1 MMLRDHDE
9 MLLRL
14 PGTAEEREWLEEHL
28 EVLSVKERIALA
40 AAVERR
46 PPAAMADA
54 VNHLL
59 SLNSYAA
66 HNCSRGYEAL
76 GDLILSEQ
84 FVPWEQRPF
93 FDKAALGR
101 LYEEQHPGQFIGNI
115 YLEYPRDQYTLHYD
129 GTDLPEAE
137 AERWR
142 VRLKLA
148 SEAVPEGVWIRLPDY
163 EAAFGDDPG
172 DIAFAL
178 DELRVKLIQECTLLD
193 ARCVLPCVQG
203 LAGQYDKLSDLIDD
217 GQELGFLLDQRG
229 QGDPNFL
236 ERFAAALEL
245 EDCRRLNDA
254 VCIGYNLDSY
264 ELASVDAFLDQI
276 KQELDREEW
285 AKYGDAVKSC
295 FNYTAYAAAQAVR
308 QGYQQTD
315 DGCRFIRKRD
325 SPEMEQQPIM
335 TM

>member
-1 MMLRDHDE
+1 MLHDHDE
-9 MLLRL
+9 TLLHL
-14 PGTAEEREWLEEHL
+14 PGTAEEQEWLKEHL
-28 EVLSVKERIALA
+28 EVLSVKERVALT
-40 AAVERR
+40 
-46 PPAAMADA
+46 AAMVHEPPQDMAGA
-54 VNHLL
+54 VNCLL
-59 SLNSYAA
+59 SLEWYEV
-66 HNCSRGYEAL
+66 RGHVDSHEAL
-76 GDLILSEQ
+76 GRLFLYGQYAHKEHLPY
-84 FVPWEQRPF
+84 FNLP
-93 FDKAALGR
+93 ALGR
-101 LYEEQHPGQFIGNI
+101 LYEEQHPGLFIGNC
-115 YLEYPRDQYTLHYD
+115 YVEYPRDQHAMCYD
-129 GTDLPEAE
+129 GSELPEVVSE
-137 AERWR
+137 GWS

-148 SEAVPEGVWIRLPDY
+148 SKAVPEGVWIRLPDY
-163 EAAFGDDPG
+163 DAAFRDDPG
-172 DIAFAL
+172 EIELAL
-178 DELRVKLIQECTLLD
+178 DELGVKRFPECTLLD
-193 ARCVLPCVQG
+193 ARCVLPCVQD

-254 VCIGYNLDSY
+254 VCIGCNLDSY
-264 ELASVDAFLDQI
+264 ELVSVDAFLNQI

-295 FNYTAYAAAQAVR
+295 FNYTAYAAAQAER
-308 QGYQQTD
+308 QGYQLTD

>member
-1 MMLRDHDE
+1 MMLHGHDE
-9 MLLRL
+9 MLLHL
-14 PGTAEEREWLEEHL
+14 PGTAEEQEWLAEHL
-28 EVLSVKERIALA
+28 EVLSVKERIALT
-40 AAVERR
+40 
-46 PPAAMADA
+46 AAMAREPPQDMAGA
-54 VNHLL
+54 VNCLL
-59 SLNSYAA
+59 SLEWYEVRGHVDSYEVLGKLFLYGQYA
-66 HNCSRGYEAL
+66 HKEHLPYF
-76 GDLILSEQ
+76 DL
-84 FVPWEQRPF
+84 P
-93 FDKAALGR
+93 ALGR
-101 LYEEQHPGQFIGNI
+101 LYEEQHPGLFIGNC
-115 YLEYPRDQYTLHYD
+115 YVEYPRDQHAMCYD
-129 GTDLPEAE
+129 GSELPEVE
-137 AERWR
+137 SEGWS

-148 SEAVPEGVWIRLPDY
+148 SKAVPEGVWVRLPDY
-163 EAAFGDDPG
+163 DAAFRDDPG
-172 DIAFAL
+172 EIELAL
-178 DELRVKLIQECTLLD
+178 DELGVKRFPECTLLD

-254 VCIGYNLDSY
+254 VCIGCNLDSY
-264 ELASVDAFLDQI
+264 ELVSVDAFLDQI

-295 FNYTAYAAAQAVR
+295 FNYTAYAAAQAER
-308 QGYQQTD
+308 QGYQLTD

-325 SPEMEQQPIM
+325 SPELEQQPIM

>member
-14 PGTAEEREWLEEHL
+14 PGTVEEREWLEDHL

-59 SLNSYAA
+59 SLNSCAVRD
-66 HNCSRGYEAL
+66 CSRGYEAL

-101 LYEEQHPGQFIGNI
+101 LYEEQHPGRFIGSI

-137 AERWR
+137 AERWS

-163 EAAFGDDPG
+163 DAAFGDDPG
-172 DIAFAL
+172 DIALAL
-178 DELRVKLIQECTLLD
+178 DELGVELLQDCTLLD
-193 ARCVLPCVQG
+193 ARCVLPCVQD
-203 LAGQYDKLSDLIDD
+203 LAGQYERIHDLVHD
-217 GQELGFLLDQRG
+217 GQELGFLLDEQYS
-229 QGDPNFL
+229 PEFF
-236 ERFAAALEL
+236 ERLSAALKFEH
-245 EDCRRLNDA
+245 CRRLDDA
-254 VCIGYNLDSY
+254 YRIRPCLKNS
-264 ELASVDAFLDQI
+264 
-276 KQELDREEW
+276 EE
-285 AKYGDAVKSC
+285 
-295 FNYTAYAAAQAVR
+295 
-308 QGYQQTD
+308 
-315 DGCRFIRKRD
+315 
-325 SPEMEQQPIM
+325 
-335 TM
+335 

>member
-1 MMLRDHDE
+1 MLHDHDE
-9 MLLRL
+9 TLLHL
-14 PGTAEEREWLEEHL
+14 PGTAEEQEWLKEHL
-28 EVLSVKERIALA
+28 EVLSVKERVALT
-40 AAVERR
+40 
-46 PPAAMADA
+46 AAMVHEPPQDMAGA
-54 VNHLL
+54 VNCLL
-59 SLNSYAA
+59 SLEWYEV
-66 HNCSRGYEAL
+66 RGHVDSHEAL
-76 GDLILSEQ
+76 GRLFLYGQYAHKEHLPY
-84 FVPWEQRPF
+84 FNLP
-93 FDKAALGR
+93 ALGR
-101 LYEEQHPGQFIGNI
+101 LYEEQHPGLFIGNC
-115 YLEYPRDQYTLHYD
+115 YVEYPRDQHAMCYD
-129 GTDLPEAE
+129 GSELPEVVSE
-137 AERWR
+137 GWS

-148 SEAVPEGVWIRLPDY
+148 SKAVPEGVWIRLPDY
-163 EAAFGDDPG
+163 DAAFRDDPG
-172 DIAFAL
+172 EIELAL
-178 DELRVKLIQECTLLD
+178 DELGVKRFPECTLLD
-193 ARCVLPCVQG
+193 ARCVLPCVQD

-264 ELASVDAFLDQI
+264 ELVSVDAFLDQI

-295 FNYTAYAAAQAVR
+295 FNYTAYAAAQAER
-308 QGYQQTD
+308 QGYQLTD